1 MKKKEENPLDKEMER
16 SRIESE
22 IRNLIAE
29 LDAPSSAIGD
39 WKVVKCYEAKLQDKP
54 LPYDLDELMTARQN
68 VRDQIN
74 ELQAQLAELDK

>member
-74 ELQAQLAELDK
+74 ELQSQLAELDK

>member
-54 LPYDLDELMTARQN
+54 LPYDLDELMIARQN

-74 ELQAQLAELDK
+74 ELQSQLAELDK